1 MAAGVAGPA
10 LTGYNVTPH
19 LGSGVLTVEV
29 MDTRAEVRDFLMT
42 RRAKITP
49 EQAGLPVHGQR
60 RVPGLRRDEVARL
73 AGMSVDYYVRLE
85 KGNLNTASD
94 SVLNAIANALQL
106 DEAERAHL
114 FHLAR
119 TAREGGRQNH
129 RRTPPASIRPAIQ
142 HLLDSITGSAALVRN
157 GRLDILATNAL
168 GRALWAPAIDNA
180 VGVPNLARFAFLDPS
195 GPDFYDDWQTIG
207 RDVVAVLRTQ
217 AGRTPYDKDL
227 TDLVGELAT
236 RSEPFR
242 TWWATHDVREQ
253 STGVKKLRHPL
264 VGDIALTFNEL
275 ALPGDPGLSIKAYT
289 AEPGSASEDKLR
301 LLASWSTAAPRSP
314 LPAD

>member
-1 MAAGVAGPA
+1 
-10 LTGYNVTPH
+10 
-19 LGSGVLTVEV
+19 
-29 MDTRAEVRDFLMT
+29 MDTRAEVRDFLRT

-49 EQAGLPVHGQR
+49 EQAGLPVYGQR

-119 TAREGGRQNH
+119 TSREGGRPSS
-129 RRTPPASIRPAIQ
+129 RRTPAPQIRASVR

-157 GRLDILATNAL
+157 GRLDILATNPL
-168 GRALWAPAIDNA
+168 GRALWAPAIDTA
-180 VGVPNLARFAFLDPS
+180 AGVPNLARFAFLDPA
-195 GPDFYDDWQTIG
+195 GPDFYDDWQTVG

-253 STGVKKLRHPL
+253 HAGVKKFRHPL
-264 VGDIALTFNEL
+264 VGEITLTFNEL

-289 AEPGSASEDKLR
+289 ADPHSPSAEKLQ
-301 LLASWSTAAPRSP
+301 LLGNWSNQVSP
-314 LPAD
+314 ELDSFVQGP